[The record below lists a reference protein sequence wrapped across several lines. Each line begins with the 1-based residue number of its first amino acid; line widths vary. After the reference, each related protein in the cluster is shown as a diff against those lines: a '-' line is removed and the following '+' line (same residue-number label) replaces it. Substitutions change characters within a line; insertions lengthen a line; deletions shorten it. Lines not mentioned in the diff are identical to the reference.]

1 METVKRGFK
10 IMNTYIPEE
19 IELQR
24 YYDDICKYELLSR
37 KEEEELFK
45 TMHKWS
51 NNKAKCGQRT
61 RRNGKAAREKLI
73 NSNLRLVAKIAKDYK
88 NMGFPLSDLIAEGNM
103 GLMKGVEKFKSD
115 KKAKLS
121 TYASFW
127 IKQCIFRAFDNKSR
141 LVRVPSDAGRK
152 YPKILKWIQEYK
164 DLCGESPT
172 NKEIAIKFKTSEERV
187 VAIMTARQTP
197 FSLDYQMT
205 SPDGET
211 NSTFGDILPDEKPDP
226 KENTEINENTEI
238 LMDLISKLDH
248 REQSILCFRF
258 GLNNKKTETLD
269 EIGVRFKVTRERIRQ
284 VETKAL
290 RKLRRMVRNKY
301 KIEVDDFSQVGFLIT
316 HF

>member
-152 YPKILKWIQEYK
+152 YPKILKWIQGYK

-172 NKEIAIKFKTSEERV
+172 IKFKTSEERV